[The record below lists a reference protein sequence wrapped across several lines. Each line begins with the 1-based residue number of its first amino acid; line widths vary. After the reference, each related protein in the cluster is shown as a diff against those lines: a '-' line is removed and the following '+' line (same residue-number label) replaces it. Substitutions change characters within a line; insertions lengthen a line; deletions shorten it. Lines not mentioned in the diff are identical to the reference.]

1 MNKTTVLN
9 VSEEKQSDFE
19 KIELM
24 TAMQELASLK
34 PEEGKAAMMSQVDR
48 AALRVLKV
56 LKEGNPDTLQQG
68 TYLQQVKFV
77 LGVMEQCKE
86 FRDGQFTRLVRS
98 HAEDIM
104 VGLEDLPK
112 RSKALKE
119 KKKREAEEAKRKA
132 AEAKSA
138 AKAKAIAAGG
148 KATPIDKE
156 ETVVEETEP
165 DFPYEL
171 AEKICIQTVVRHFD
185 AKLDVLRSVHMYGR
199 HSTVDIGIPPHFLY
213 TVEFSV
219 LIEDAIKALI
229 VDSRDILARRV
240 YNDTDPKAD
249 EETIRK
255 VLRDKSRPLLDVVE
269 SGFAG
274 WGSAQAEA
282 AKRANTGDND
292 TAKKTTVKEKKGGL
306 FSKLLGKEKKP
317 QAAPKRA
324 KKKEKEAW
332 EEVLEIFKA
341 AEARGEIFFPRTFN
355 FSILSYLSQMREKL
369 FKSEVERIIQIAEQA
384 KGGSSAKGA
393 VARGLEQSFKN
404 NDQNFF
410 EMLILNL
417 LYTKNS
423 IGLDEVQTACMG
435 QKLDEGRLPLSVPEM
450 GRRPNTYATQ
460 IIKLLKEPC
469 EPRVLKN
476 CLEYFFEAILVLHL
490 IKYEKDFANA
500 STYLESQKENLA
512 KPLQGVVDGIL
523 GLMDRVLFARQQAR
537 ETGEDTSHNTKD
549 TISHTIGKFITA
561 YEGMYE
567 KMKKS

>member
-1 MNKTTVLN
+1 MP
-9 VSEEKQSDFE
+9 EEKKSDFE
-19 KIELM
+19 KSELM
-24 TAMQELASLK
+24 TAMKELSSLK
-34 PEEGKAAMMSQVDR
+34 PEEGKAAMMSQVDQ

-68 TYLQQVKFV
+68 VYLQQIKFV

-86 FRDGQFTRLVRS
+86 FRDGQFTRLVRA

-104 VGLEDLPK
+104 VGLEELPK
-112 RSKALKE
+112 RSKAIKE
-119 KKKREAEEAKRKA
+119 KKQRIAEQNKRKA

-148 KATPIDKE
+148 KTTPIEKE
-156 ETVVEETEP
+156 TIEFEEKEP

-185 AKLDVLRSVHMYGR
+185 AKLDVLRSVQLYGR
-199 HSTVDIGIPPHFLY
+199 HSTNDIGIAPHFLY

-229 VDSRDILARRV
+229 VDSREILSRRV
-240 YNDTDPKAD
+240 YNDIDQKAN

-255 VLRDKSRPLLDVVE
+255 ILRDKSRALLDVVE

-274 WGSAQAEA
+274 WGSAQTDA
-282 AKRANTGDND
+282 AKRANSNSGGD
-292 TAKKTTVKEKKGGL
+292 TAPKKAAVKEKKGGL
-306 FSKLLGKEKKP
+306 FAKLLGKDKKQTP
-317 QAAPKRA
+317 TPKRA
-324 KKKEKEAW
+324 KKKEKEVW

-355 FSILSYLSQMREKL
+355 FSILSYLSQMRENL

-384 KGGSSAKGA
+384 QGGSSAKGA

-410 EMLILNL
+410 ELLILNL
-417 LYTKNS
+417 LYTKNT

-450 GRRPNTYATQ
+450 GRRPNAYARQ

-490 IKYEKDFANA
+490 IKYEKDFQNA
-500 STYLESQKENLA
+500 TTYLESEKANLA
-512 KPLQGVVDGIL
+512 KPLQGVLDGIL

-537 ETGEDTSHNTKD
+537 ETGEDNSHNTKD

-567 KMKKS
+567 KMKKG